1 MKNELNDKP
10 KTTRKRKTK
19 VDVIPTENQTNSV
32 IETTTKVITPP
43 SSLPPIIE
51 DNSYS
56 LKTAELDFD
65 NEVYDEG
72 DIASALEL
80 GFIAQALEAHK
91 AKVAPESHPDFDGE
105 SCLDCGDTIP
115 EVRLNM
121 GKIRCVYCQ
130 EALEKKNKLHG
141 K

>member
-1 MKNELNDKP
+1 MKNEPNDKP

-19 VDVIPTENQTNSV
+19 VDVSPAVNKNSNPV
-32 IETTTKVITPP
+32 EAIKKVITPT

-51 DNSYS
+51 DDSYS

-115 EVRLNM
+115 EVRLKM